1 MDLVIRPFSSD
12 DYSAIVGIFN
22 AISPDSPTAVEEIR
36 YFDEHREPR
45 YRFGR
50 IVAESGGEVVG
61 VAQFDQPPWM
71 YHPRKFYVD
80 VSVLP
85 ARHGQGTGRALY
97 ERLLSDLRPFDPLTI
112 RAVAREDR
120 ERAVRFLRDR
130 DFAEEMR
137 GWESRLDVKTF
148 DLSPYTDVEERVRA
162 QGIAIRT
169 LRELEAEPDY
179 RRRIYELDMEL
190 EADVPQPEA
199 FTRPSFEE
207 YSAHFFENPN
217 LLPEGVF
224 VAVDAGEFVGTT
236 SLWAMQASS
245 DLNIGLTAVKRH
257 YRRRGIAL
265 ALKLRAIDSARAHG
279 VTEMDTTNDSHNI
292 AMLHINQALGFKRE
306 PAWVVFEKHFPVG

>member
-1 MDLVIRPFSSD
+1 
-12 DYSAIVGIFN
+12 
-22 AISPDSPTAVEEIR
+22 
-36 YFDEHREPR
+36 
-45 YRFGR
+45 
-50 IVAESGGEVVG
+50 
-61 VAQFDQPPWM
+61 
-71 YHPRKFYVD
+71 
-80 VSVLP
+80 
-85 ARHGQGTGRALY
+85 
-97 ERLLSDLRPFDPLTI
+97 
-112 RAVAREDR
+112 
-120 ERAVRFLRDR
+120 
-130 DFAEEMR
+130 
-137 GWESRLDVKTF
+137 
-148 DLSPYTDVEERVRA
+148 VEERVRA

-265 ALKLRAIDSARAHG
+265 ALKLRGIAYARDRGCPVVRTWNESNNRPILAINER
-279 VTEMDTTNDSHNI
+279 
-292 AMLHINQALGFKRE
+292 LGFQKL
-306 PAWVVFEKHFPVG
+306 PAWITFVKHLKEAAAA